1 MVRLI
6 CISFHSINE
15 VYLNSYAHSMALKIS
30 EVGRNAKTII
40 IKVKQTVNCL

>member
-1 MVRLI
+1 MHTAWL
-6 CISFHSINE
+6 
-15 VYLNSYAHSMALKIS
+15 LKIS